1 MFDEEKDR
9 YIPLFE
15 GAGHKRQ
22 TKTERIRMEMKMEYH
37 TLKNT
42 ASSCIHKTF
51 MAAFSDYQVSV
62 AMPLEA
68 FERMLKRNGFMPD
81 VSVGAFSDGVLV
93 GFVLNGVREC
103 NGVKTIYDLGTGVIP
118 AFRRTGI
125 TDRLLN
131 LVKAICIENQI
142 GVYQLEVI
150 QNNESAVALYQ
161 KQGFQVR
168 RALNCYHLEG
178 KGIETGQHT
187 KWTLSHPHKLE
198 EGQWTAVKRFWKYPP
213 SWQNE
218 TDAVCAIADS
228 FFYTLAELDGEL
240 AGYGIADK
248 KNGDIVQLAVN
259 PMYCRM
265 GAATEI
271 LRDLRRQTKS
281 SGMRMLNVDERD
293 PTLNGFLK
301 KTGFNVFVKQYEM
314 VKYM

>member
-1 MFDEEKDR
+1 M
-9 YIPLFE
+9 
-15 GAGHKRQ
+15 
-22 TKTERIRMEMKMEYH
+22 
-37 TLKNT
+37 
-42 ASSCIHKTF
+42 
-51 MAAFSDYQVSV
+51 
-62 AMPLEA
+62 
-68 FERMLKRNGFMPD
+68 
-81 VSVGAFSDGVLV
+81 
-93 GFVLNGVREC
+93 
-103 NGVKTIYDLGTGVIP
+103 
-118 AFRRTGI
+118 
-125 TDRLLN
+125 
-131 LVKAICIENQI
+131 
-142 GVYQLEVI
+142 
-150 QNNESAVALYQ
+150 
-161 KQGFQVR
+161 
-168 RALNCYHLEG
+168 
-178 KGIETGQHT
+178 
-187 KWTLSHPHKLE
+187 
-198 EGQWTAVKRFWKYPP
+198 KRFWKYPP

>member
-1 MFDEEKDR
+1 MTVVYNKNVCLTGWHMFDEEKDR

-68 FERMLKRNGFMPD
+68 FERMLKRNGFTPD

-131 LVKAICIENQI
+131 LVKAICIENNDTYI
-142 GVYQLEVI
+142 ICFVVLKIFLECSLHFKHCI
-150 QNNESAVALYQ
+150 
-161 KQGFQVR
+161 
-168 RALNCYHLEG
+168 H
-178 KGIETGQHT
+178 
-187 KWTLSHPHKLE
+187 
-198 EGQWTAVKRFWKYPP
+198 YP
-213 SWQNE
+213 
-218 TDAVCAIADS
+218 V
-228 FFYTLAELDGEL
+228 ELFCPL
-240 AGYGIADK
+240 
-248 KNGDIVQLAVN
+248 
-259 PMYCRM
+259 
-265 GAATEI
+265 
-271 LRDLRRQTKS
+271 
-281 SGMRMLNVDERD
+281 
-293 PTLNGFLK
+293 
-301 KTGFNVFVKQYEM
+301 
-314 VKYM
+314 